1 LLRTNAGNPK
11 NFFSLISTAGDYVI
25 SAKFLSDVHKKMQGK
40 YPGSGDLVEMKM
52 EPNKDIKIIG
62 FKHDEVKIDVAKI
75 IDKAKAYNFP
85 SFWEDIV
92 ELLTSDDQVMMRSL
106 VKGTN
111 EWNRLEANFNLTMT
125 KAKIQSI

>member
-11 NFFSLISTAGDYVI
+11 NFFSLISAAGDYVI
-25 SAKFLSDVHKKMQGK
+25 SAKFLADVNKKMQGK
-40 YPGSGDLVEMKM
+40 YSGYGDLIEIKI

-62 FKHDEVKIDVAKI
+62 FKHDEVKKDIAKI

-92 ELLTSDDQVMMRSL
+92 ELLTSDDQVMMKSL

-111 EWNRLEANFNLTMT
+111 EWDRLEANFNLTMA
-125 KAKIQSI
+125 KAKI

>member
-111 EWNRLEANFNLTMT
+111 EWNRLEAHFNLTMA

>member
-1 LLRTNAGNPK
+1 LLRNNAGNPK
-11 NFFSLISTAGDYVI
+11 NFFSLISAAGDYII
-25 SAKFLSDVHKKMQGK
+25 SAKFLSDVQKKMQGK

-62 FKHDEVKIDVAKI
+62 FKHDEIKIDVAKI

-106 VKGTN
+106 IKGTN
-111 EWNRLEANFNLTMT
+111 EWNRLEANFNLTMDE
-125 KAKIQSI
+125 AKIQSI

>member
-1 LLRTNAGNPK
+1 
-11 NFFSLISTAGDYVI
+11 
-25 SAKFLSDVHKKMQGK
+25 MQGK
-40 YPGSGDLVEMKM
+40 YSGYGDLIEIKI

-62 FKHDEVKIDVAKI
+62 FKHDEVKKDIAKI

-92 ELLTSDDQVMMRSL
+92 ELLTSDDQVMMKSL

-111 EWNRLEANFNLTMT
+111 EWDRLEANFNLTMA
-125 KAKIQSI
+125 KAKI

>member
-1 LLRTNAGNPK
+1 MQDKYAGC
-11 NFFSLISTAGDYVI
+11 GD
-25 SAKFLSDVHKKMQGK
+25 F
-40 YPGSGDLVEMKM
+40 VEMKI

-92 ELLTSDDQVMMRSL
+92 ELLTSDSQVMMRNL

-111 EWNRLEANFNLTMT
+111 EWDRLQANFNLTMAQ
-125 KAKIQSI
+125 AKIQSI

>member
-11 NFFSLISTAGDYVI
+11 NFFTFISAAGDYII
-25 SAKFLSDVHKKMQGK
+25 STKFLADVHKKMK
-40 YPGSGDLVEMKM
+40 AMYPGNGDLIEIKM

-62 FKHDEVKIDVAKI
+62 FKHDDVKIDVAKI

-92 ELLTSDDQVMMRSL
+92 ELLTSDDPVMIKSL

-111 EWNRLEANFNLTMT
+111 EWDRLQANFNLTMAE
-125 KAKIQSI
+125 AKI

>member
-11 NFFSLISTAGDYVI
+11 NFFSLISAAGDYVI
-25 SAKFLSDVHKKMQGK
+25 SAKFLADVHKKMQVK

-62 FKHDEVKIDVAKI
+62 FKHDEVKKDVANI

-106 VKGTN
+106 VKDTN
-111 EWNRLEANFNLTMT
+111 EWNRLEANFNLTMPQ
-125 KAKIQSI
+125 AKIQSI